1 MANVTTE
8 SAQQFYG
15 TGRRKSSVARVFLKK
30 GSGKLSVNNRT
41 LDNYF
46 PSQTT
51 QILALRPLEV
61 ANHKASFDIRISVK
75 GGGISSQAG
84 AISHGLAR
92 ALMDYNDDLRKI
104 LRSAGLVTRDAR
116 VKERKKVGLVG
127 ARRVKQSS
135 KR

>member
-1 MANVTTE
+1 MAKE
-8 SAQQFYG
+8 SVQQFYG
-15 TGRRKSSVARVFLKK
+15 TGRRKSSVARVFLRK
-30 GSGKLSVNNRT
+30 GSGKITVNNRA
-41 LDNYF
+41 LENYF

-61 ANHKASFDIRISVK
+61 TNHKASFDVSLTVK

-84 AISHGLAR
+84 AMSHGLAR
-92 ALMDYNDDLRKI
+92 ALIQYNDE
-104 LRSAGLVTRDAR
+104 LRSALRTAGLVTRDAR
-116 VKERKKVGLVG
+116 MKERKKVGLVG